1 MKQNLKVQIFTPI
14 GDGLE
19 FPKNSK
25 KNKNKNKNKLP
36 NTYLKCEKHAMLINI
51 LIFN

>member
-25 KNKNKNKNKLP
+25 KNKNKNKLP
-36 NTYLKCEKHAMLINI
+36 NTYLKCENHAMPINMP
-51 LIFN
+51 IFN